1 MGKLQEDLMIEC
13 IKKLKAENADLS
25 ARLKAAGSHKTR
37 AARRYDKKRSCCE
50 DCCAC
55 DVTVVCS
62 CGFKGCRICVEEHLL
77 KVSRRKL

>member
-25 ARLKAAGSHKTR
+25 ARLKAARNHKTR
-37 AARRYDKKRSCCE
+37 TARIYEKRR
-50 DCCAC
+50 DCCGDRYAC
-55 DVTVVCS
+55 NVSIVCS
-62 CGFKGCRICVEEHLL
+62 CGLKSCRSCMEDHLL